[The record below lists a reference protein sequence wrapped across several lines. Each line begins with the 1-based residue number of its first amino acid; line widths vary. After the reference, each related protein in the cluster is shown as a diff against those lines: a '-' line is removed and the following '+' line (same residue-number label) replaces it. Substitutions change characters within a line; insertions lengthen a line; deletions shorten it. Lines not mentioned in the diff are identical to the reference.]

1 MVKRLWSNIDL
12 KAAIL
17 VLVGVNCALKGTVRH
32 KEGYISRH
40 DRDCSWHK
48 MKNKCR
54 LIRPRPERSS
64 FKMTQRRVG
73 SNTLV
78 SPAEVTVSWILNLLW
93 CQHTLQKF
101 VAPQKGLWK
110 SLNCYRSFTTTRA
123 LRSSRSQ
130 RWRSWET
137 SEWLTVRS
145 SSDFHWCLTEMK
157 SLAECS
163 SPFNE

>member
-17 VLVGVNCALKGTVRH
+17 VLVGLNCALKRTVRH

-101 VAPQKGLWK
+101 VAPQKGIMEISKLLPQLYYNK
-110 SLNCYRSFTTTRA
+110 GVTIITESTLTFMGNIRVTHSQEFFRLSLMS
-123 LRSSRSQ
+123 
-130 RWRSWET
+130 
-137 SEWLTVRS
+137 
-145 SSDFHWCLTEMK
+145 H
-157 SLAECS
+157 
-163 SPFNE
+163 